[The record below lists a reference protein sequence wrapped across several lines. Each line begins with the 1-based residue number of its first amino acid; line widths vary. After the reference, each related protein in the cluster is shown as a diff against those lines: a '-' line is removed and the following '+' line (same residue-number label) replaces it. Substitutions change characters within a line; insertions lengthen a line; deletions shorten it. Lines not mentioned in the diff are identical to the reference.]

1 MAEDKKSVDPT
12 LIGFFESMERT
23 NVEKITD
30 EMWVGL
36 SGDSSDSESLDVKS
50 ENEDDEDRP
59 WRPSQVVFVK
69 SVVKKGQIE
78 GMKGRYFLDISIV
91 RAGGKTLFLFL
102 KQMKW

>member
-1 MAEDKKSVDPT
+1 
-12 LIGFFESMERT
+12 
-23 NVEKITD
+23 
-30 EMWVGL
+30 
-36 SGDSSDSESLDVKS
+36 
-50 ENEDDEDRP
+50 
-59 WRPSQVVFVK
+59 VK